1 MLLQLPIDLRPSIL
15 SSILITGGSASLP
28 GFIPR
33 FRISLLRSLL
43 PLPQSSDDTP
53 VSLSPLNSQ
62 ASRKEQA
69 LLWKKRTQ
77 EPYRELYGLVNKMA
91 ILNDPAPVDG
101 EVDGGKGGKAP
112 RWIPGLMTW
121 VGGSLA
127 GVLRTGGPE
136 LTREA
141 YDTILSTSLARGD
154 AYRQELKEA
163 YHDVAASVGI
173 NVEELKAGE
182 AVRDGRGL
190 GRRRGWK
197 DGKGVVDDWSKAVK
211 AG

>member
-53 VSLSPLNSQ
+53 VSLSPLNTQ

-77 EPYRELYGLVNKMA
+77 EPYGLVDKMA

-127 GVLRTGGPE
+127 G
-136 LTREA
+136 
-141 YDTILSTSLARGD
+141 
-154 AYRQELKEA
+154 
-163 YHDVAASVGI
+163 
-173 NVEELKAGE
+173 
-182 AVRDGRGL
+182 
-190 GRRRGWK
+190 
-197 DGKGVVDDWSKAVK
+197 
-211 AG
+211 

>member
-1 MLLQLPIDLRPSIL
+1 MDPRTDDL
-15 SSILITGGSASLP
+15 GW
-28 GFIPR
+28 
-33 FRISLLRSLL
+33 RI
-43 PLPQSSDDTP
+43 
-53 VSLSPLNSQ
+53 VSRV
-62 ASRKEQA
+62 SR
-69 LLWKKRTQ
+69 
-77 EPYRELYGLVNKMA
+77 
-91 ILNDPAPVDG
+91 
-101 EVDGGKGGKAP
+101 
-112 RWIPGLMTW
+112 
-121 VGGSLA
+121 
-127 GVLRTGGPE
+127 
-136 LTREA
+136 REA